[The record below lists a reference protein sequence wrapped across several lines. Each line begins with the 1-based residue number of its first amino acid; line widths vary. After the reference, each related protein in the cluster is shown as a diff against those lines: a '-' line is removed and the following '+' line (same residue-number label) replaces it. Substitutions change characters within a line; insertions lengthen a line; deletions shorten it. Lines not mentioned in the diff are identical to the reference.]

1 MASAAISGDYVDLK
15 FVKGRKVAQIVIEIP
30 IEAANAFVQAFGTPS
45 PAEGVPI
52 ALARLQ
58 TPKSEPEVT
67 KPHRRMNELPLSQQA
82 GILCSDKMFGLF
94 IQERFNQN
102 ASYPIEF
109 VRHYCG
115 VSSRALIKP
124 GTPAAAKFFE
134 LQGLFD
140 VWAKHPEFSA

>member
-45 PAEGVPI
+45 PAEGVPV

-67 KPHRRMNELPLSQQA
+67 KPHRRMNELPLPQQA
-82 GILCSDKMFGLF
+82 GILSNDL
-94 IQERFNQN
+94 RF
-102 ASYPIEF
+102 
-109 VRHYCG
+109 
-115 VSSRALIKP
+115 
-124 GTPAAAKFFE
+124 AKFVEERHGSKDPVAFIREHCRVASRSQLEMNKEVTARFYE
-134 LQGLFD
+134 LRAEFD
-140 VWAKHPEFSA
+140 VWKTGQYA